1 MELSDEKARRKA
13 EKKKLKALKAVAGG
27 DEATEKKA
35 KKARKAAAAA
45 EATASASASASE
57 EDDAK
62 NAKKKKSKEE
72 KKAEKGDKK
81 VKKKKKKDK
90 DGEEDAAAM
99 EEAEVPRKRPRTRSM
114 DAAEG
119 SSSSLD
125 FFASSSSSSSAASLT
140 PPSSPKKAKKLQQKA
155 AGASGLPAARD
166 ASMGDAAEG
175 ASLETP
181 AEFKAAHSITIL
193 GFDGVGGE
201 QEPAPV
207 MRFKDVPFPKL
218 AAPLAAAG
226 FTAPSPIQAL
236 AWPIACGAPPRDLI
250 AVAKTGSGKTLGFL
264 LPAFK
269 HLADARPYPNRGD
282 PPKVLCLAPTRE
294 LAVQI
299 HDEAVKFGKGSCG
312 VRSVVCFGGAPKSQQ
327 IRQLQAGADVLV
339 ATPGRLNDLLE
350 MRRAD
355 VSQVSFLVF
364 DEADRMVRNQLI
376 AWGNRR
382 GMQGVLAN

>member
-1 MELSDEKARRKA
+1 M
-13 EKKKLKALKAVAGG
+13 
-27 DEATEKKA
+27 
-35 KKARKAAAAA
+35 
-45 EATASASASASE
+45 
-57 EDDAK
+57 
-62 NAKKKKSKEE
+62 
-72 KKAEKGDKK
+72 
-81 VKKKKKKDK
+81 
-90 DGEEDAAAM
+90 
-99 EEAEVPRKRPRTRSM
+99 
-114 DAAEG
+114 
-119 SSSSLD
+119 
-125 FFASSSSSSSAASLT
+125 
-140 PPSSPKKAKKLQQKA
+140 
-155 AGASGLPAARD
+155 
-166 ASMGDAAEG
+166 
-175 ASLETP
+175 
-181 AEFKAAHSITIL
+181 
-193 GFDGVGGE
+193 
-201 QEPAPV
+201 
-207 MRFKDVPFPKL
+207 
-218 AAPLAAAG
+218 APLAAAG

>member
-13 EKKKLKALKAVAGG
+13 EKKKLKALKAAAGG

-57 EDDAK
+57 EDDSK

-90 DGEEDAAAM
+90 DGEEDVAAM

-125 FFASSSSSSSAASLT
+125 FFASSSSAASLT

-201 QEPAPV
+201 QEPTPV

-312 VRSVVCFGGAPKSQQ
+312 VRSVVSFGG
-327 IRQLQAGADVLV
+327 G
-339 ATPGRLNDLLE
+339 E
-350 MRRAD
+350 
-355 VSQVSFLVF
+355 
-364 DEADRMVRNQLI
+364 
-376 AWGNRR
+376 
-382 GMQGVLAN
+382 

>member
-13 EKKKLKALKAVAGG
+13 EKKKLKALKAAAGG

-125 FFASSSSSSSAASLT
+125 FFASSSSSAASLT

>member
-13 EKKKLKALKAVAGG
+13 EKKKLKALKAAAGG

-62 NAKKKKSKEE
+62 NAKKKKCKEE